1 MQRPRPCRNTG
12 APHVLRFPGPAPNS
26 HRASSLAAAATQSSG
41 GRGGPA
47 EGERAPP
54 TSTHTHPALQ
64 DSARSREGTWGVR
77 GHSLGELIHA
87 ETPPCLTR
95 VGALA
100 RPPGAVPAGTD
111 LGHLENAVTTVSQA
125 GMPNRGR
132 RGQEEGQRLRDVCT
146 TEHGGHASPE
156 RGPASASQLW
166 DRLEDAPFIEWGGVA
181 GERPRAL
188 LVGEVADNR
197 GAGSSG
203 RGAACRGR
211 WGPGGCDRSW

>member
-1 MQRPRPCRNTG
+1 MSSASQDLLQTHIVP
-12 APHVLRFPGPAPNS
+12 AAWLRRRL
-26 HRASSLAAAATQSSG
+26 RA
-41 GRGGPA
+41 A
-47 EGERAPP
+47 EGAEGRLREKGTPP
-54 TSTHTHPALQ
+54 HTHTHPALQ
-64 DSARSREGTWGVR
+64 DSARSREGTWGVW

-111 LGHLENAVTTVSQA
+111 LGHLENAATTVSQA

-132 RGQEEGQRLRDVCT
+132 RGQEKGQRLRDVRT

-203 RGAACRGR
+203 KGAACRGR